1 MTEWSRPRILVLLK
15 GRVDTPLSFRRQHR
29 DDPCMLSEQAHIEC
43 NWDRI
48 QRHLLDPLRK
58 IGRVHVV
65 VHTDADP
72 IELDPPVDKWITADA
87 ASQWARVTSVLR
99 QVGSTY
105 DAYVITRP
113 DLVWTM
119 DVPITFPKG
128 KKAAVEV
135 AFVESRDCTR
145 RLNSGT
151 CIVNDVIFAFRDE
164 AVQRMMRIFD
174 RMGQETAQGMFSRL
188 AFNAR
193 LKVVP
198 LIKGVF
204 TAATNKAGDLSNP
217 LYRLSGHHGID
228 LSRERQMQ
236 LPFERLSRPPKTH
249 ESELRSESLMLLLDE
264 RQAEGATVVTVGDL
278 ETAGVRTSVGNLYVR
293 HPLNGNAYL
302 IYLDDR
308 RPRPRVSESISS
320 ESISSGSISA
330 AAIVGIVI
338 GCIVALTATTTV
350 VMYVSRYDARTPSE
364 SSPS

>member
-1 MTEWSRPRILVLLK
+1 MSPSTRPRILVLLK
-15 GRVDTPLSFRRQHR
+15 GRVDVPLSFRRQHQ
-29 DDPCMLSEQAHIEC
+29 DEPCMLSEQAQIEC

-72 IELDPPVDKWITADA
+72 IELDPPVDEWITAEA
-87 ASQWARVTSVLR
+87 ASQWERVTSVLR
-99 QVGSTY
+99 SVGPTY
-105 DAYVITRP
+105 DAYVIARP
-113 DLVWTM
+113 DLVWKM
-119 DVPITFPKG
+119 DVPIAFPSS
-128 KKAAVEV
+128 AAVEV
-135 AFVESRDCTR
+135 AFFESSSCTTNP
-145 RLNSGT
+145 LIK
-151 CIVNDVIFAFRDE
+151 CHVNDVIFAFRQR
-164 AVQRMMRIFD
+164 ALNRMMRIFD
-174 RMGQETAQGMFSRL
+174 RMGQETAQGLFRRL

-198 LIKGVF
+198 LIEGVF
-204 TAATNKAGDLSNP
+204 TAATNKAGDRPNP
-217 LYRLSGHHGID
+217 LYRLSGQHGVD
-228 LSRERQMQ
+228 LSRERQTQ

-308 RPRPRVSESISS
+308 WPRPRPRVSESISS
-320 ESISSGSISA
+320 ESISSGSVSA